1 MPTGQPRSAAA
12 DRRSATVRAGRA
24 RVGAAN
30 QKALR
35 GVERG
40 DQDVPRARRMIR
52 RHSFS
57 GNCTA
62 RQARTPLS
70 ERSAA
75 ADAMCSARETA
86 TAPLPRAT
94 SGEAAREHRRPS
106 CDRERPGLARGG
118 RRSAAARARRV
129 TASSSA
135 TIRAAFRTGVF
146 GRLPPLDL
154 LHIRLISVGTIE

>member
-70 ERSAA
+70 QRSAA
-75 ADAMCSARETA
+75 ADASAAHARLRLRPCPTRPAARQPASTTVRAAIGSGQGSPRGAEGQQQRELGA
-86 TAPLPRAT
+86 SHPHRLPRT
-94 SGEAAREHRRPS
+94 SCIAHRRVRS
-106 CDRERPGLARGG
+106 
-118 RRSAAARARRV
+118 SAAARS
-129 TASSSA
+129 ASHQANFS
-135 TIRAAFRTGVF
+135 R
-146 GRLPPLDL
+146 DN
-154 LHIRLISVGTIE
+154 